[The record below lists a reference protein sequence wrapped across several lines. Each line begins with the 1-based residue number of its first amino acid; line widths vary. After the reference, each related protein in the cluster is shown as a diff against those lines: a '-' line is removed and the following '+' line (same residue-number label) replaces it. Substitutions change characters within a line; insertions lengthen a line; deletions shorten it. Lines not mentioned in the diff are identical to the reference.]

1 MRSPLTFVLGVM
13 LSLLCL
19 KAPGVGS
26 ETVSSEEAQQTAA
39 AVFHLF
45 QTKCNDCH
53 GAHLEKPKGKFGYI
67 MDFKKIAA
75 NEEMVALGDPSKSE
89 LFRLVNEDE
98 MPGEK
103 SDVPPATAAEKLA
116 LRRWIQIGAPSDL
129 PKALEEKRLKLLEK
143 TQADVPEL
151 SAKVGAVAEGVAK
164 VPKPFLLKL
173 LSWFGKFHAAS
184 THFPVGLLSVAVL
197 SEFLGWL
204 TKKPTWL
211 VCTRFLLVLGAASA
225 GFTAALGWLNDYS
238 GVSAVYA
245 FHKWMGTA
253 TALWAVLSAGNAL
266 FFECREGTMER
277 NRLRV
282 TVLVGALLV
291 SGAGFLGGAITFG
304 LDHYRW

>member
-1 MRSPLTFVLGVM
+1 MIRPLTFVLGVM
-13 LSLLCL
+13 LSLLCF
-19 KAPGVGS
+19 KSPSAGAEAAS
-26 ETVSSEEAQQTAA
+26 ADEAQQTAA

-45 QTKCNDCH
+45 ETKCNDCH
-53 GAHLEKPKGKFGYI
+53 GAHLEKPKGKFGYL

-75 NEEMVALGDPSKSE
+75 NEDMVVLGEPSKSE

-103 SDVPPATAAEKLA
+103 SDLPPATAAEKLA

-129 PKALEEKRLKLLEK
+129 PLALEEKRLKLLEK
-143 TQADVPEL
+143 RKLDGPEL
-151 SAKVGAVAEGVAK
+151 SEKVGAVAEEGAK
-164 VPKPFLLKL
+164 VSKPFLSRL

-204 TKKPTWL
+204 TKRPAWL
-211 VCTRFLLVLGAASA
+211 VCTRFLLVLGAGSA

-282 TVLVGALLV
+282 TILVGALLV